1 MILITGGLGYL
12 GSHMALYLMSKG
24 HEVVLADNLSQSSV
38 AVLERLEYITKLY
51 IPFVRLDIRNTPVLQ
66 KTFEQYPI
74 DYVIHAASFKSI
86 EESKSRPLEY
96 YNNNVGCMMS
106 LLRALQRS
114 NVKRLVNVSSVA
126 VYGAEG
132 DSWSEQDTIQK
143 DHANPYIHSQQMNEQ
158 MLFDTYQA
166 DSMWQ
171 MLNVRIGNV
180 IGAYGSNPEQDSPL
194 GEWTPLVPKSVL
206 PTILQVAAGQKD
218 AFDIHQNYL
227 NTPDGS
233 TQRNYIHIM
242 DVVEAIYQLMLWS
255 NTQAN
260 FFEHFNITA
269 DQSTSLKELI
279 KIAERVT
286 NKRIATTQSLELSQA
301 IATLSASNA
310 KLKATAQW
318 QTKRSVED
326 AVRSQWQYYAGVLGL
341 EQA

>member
-132 DSWSEQDTIQK
+132 DAWSEQDTIQK

-166 DSMWQ
+166 DPMWQ

-218 AFDIHQNYL
+218 SFDIHQNYL

-233 TQRNYIHIM
+233 THRNYIHVM

-286 NKRIATTQSLELSQA
+286 SKRITTTQSLELSQA

-326 AVRSQWQYYAGVLGL
+326 AVRSQWQYYSALLGL
-341 EQA
+341 DQA

>member
-114 NVKRLVNVSSVA
+114 NVKRLVNLSSVA

-132 DSWSEQDTIQK
+132 DAWSEQDPIQK

-166 DSMWQ
+166 DPMWQ

-180 IGAYGSNPEQDSPL
+180 IGAYGSNPDQDSPL

-218 AFDIHQNYL
+218 CFDIHQNYL

-233 TQRNYIHIM
+233 THRNYIHVM

-279 KIAERVT
+279 KTAERVT
-286 NKRIATTQSLELSQA
+286 NKRITTTQSLELSQA

-310 KLKATAQW
+310 KLKSTAQW

-326 AVRSQWQYYAGVLGL
+326 AVRSQWQYYSALLGL
-341 EQA
+341 DQS

>member
-114 NVKRLVNVSSVA
+114 NVKRLVNLSSVA

-132 DSWSEQDTIQK
+132 DAWSEQDTIQK

-166 DSMWQ
+166 DPMWQ

-180 IGAYGSNPEQDSPL
+180 IGAYGSNPDQDSPL

-218 AFDIHQNYL
+218 SFDIHQNYL

-233 TQRNYIHIM
+233 THRNYIHVM

-286 NKRIATTQSLELSQA
+286 SKRITTTQSLELSQA

-326 AVRSQWQYYAGVLGL
+326 AVRSQWQYYSALLGL
-341 EQA
+341 DQA